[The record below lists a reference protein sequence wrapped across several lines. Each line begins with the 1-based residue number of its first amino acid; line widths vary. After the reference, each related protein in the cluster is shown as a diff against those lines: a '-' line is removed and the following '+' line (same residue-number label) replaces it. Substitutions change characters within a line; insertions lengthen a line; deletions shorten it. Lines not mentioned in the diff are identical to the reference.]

1 MSEILKPIVNNPLPV
16 AMKGSQATRYGQSV
30 PEGDKEKVCEGF
42 ESYFILNI
50 LKEME
55 KTIHISKKGFKEQTY
70 MSIVYEKAADFLAHK
85 GIGIKEM
92 LMKYAD
98 QGNAKVLKE
107 SGDNIL
113 SKKGGRL

>member
-1 MSEILKPIVNNPLPV
+1 MSEMLKSVMNSTLPIALKEP
-16 AMKGSQATRYGQSV
+16 QITRYGQSI

-55 KTIHISKKGFKEQTY
+55 KTTHISKKGFKEQTY
-70 MSIVYEKAADFLAHK
+70 MSIVYEKVADFLAHK

-98 QGNAKVLKE
+98 QGNAKVLKR
-107 SGDNIL
+107 SGDNIV
-113 SKKGGRL
+113 K

>member
-1 MSEILKPIVNNPLPV
+1 MNSTLPV
-16 AMKGSQATRYGQSV
+16 AVKGTQTAHYGQPI
-30 PEGDKEKVCEGF
+30 PEGDQEKVCEGF

-55 KTIHISKKGFKEQTY
+55 KTTHISKKGFKEQTY

-113 SKKGGRL
+113 SKKEVDYEDRK

>member
-1 MSEILKPIVNNPLPV
+1 MSGTLKPVMNGAPPV
-16 AMKGSQATRYGQSV
+16 AILGSQVTHNGQSV
-30 PEGDKEKVCEGF
+30 TEGDKEKICEGF

-55 KTIHISKKGFKEQTY
+55 KTTHISKKGFKEQTY
-70 MSIVYEKAADFLAHK
+70 MSIIYEKAADFLAHK
-85 GIGIKEM
+85 GIGVKEM